1 MTRSSQKSSAGYSRG
16 SSRKPL
22 TIMDVLTKL
31 PDDNV
36 SKEAARCMLGHGQV
50 KLGNYTIG
58 LHEADRPLDV
68 KKIQGRMLTYGS
80 RQHRMFGRQ
89 PSIDQL
95 ELAGAAA

>member
-1 MTRSSQKSSAGYSRG
+1 
-16 SSRKPL
+16 
-22 TIMDVLTKL
+22 MDVLTKL

-36 SKEAARCMLGHGQV
+36 SKEAARCMIGHGQV
-50 KLGNYTIG
+50 KLGTYIFG
-58 LHEADRPLDV
+58 LHEIDRPLDP

-80 RQHRMFGRQ
+80 RQHRMYGAQ